1 MRHRQAISGTRHWP
15 AHRGS
20 LLDRIDW
27 EVSRYAFT
35 QAVFVR
41 RSLARAAPAV
51 CERLIAIG
59 SEPRS
64 GTAAEL
70 DTVLKSD
77 VAKWKKIVE
86 FAKKI
91 VEFAKIKPG

>member
-1 MRHRQAISGTRHWP
+1 
-15 AHRGS
+15 
-20 LLDRIDW
+20 
-27 EVSRYAFT
+27 
-35 QAVFVR
+35 
-41 RSLARAAPAV
+41 
-51 CERLIAIG
+51 LIAIG